1 MSTPLVTGRHR
12 PADPVARQNRA
23 LLREAGV
30 HTVALFGGPGCG
42 KTALLQATLQGLPP
56 DLRVAVIGCA
66 AAARHEAPF
75 SDGDGDGDGDGEAAD
90 ARVIEV
96 RPSDA
101 GLLSAA
107 DVRDALRY
115 VGPAALDLLLIENV
129 GTLTLPG
136 LPDLGQDVS
145 AAMFSV
151 AAGHDQAIKHP
162 EIVRTADVV
171 VLNKVD
177 LLPVVPFDLAAF
189 RKDVTHLR
197 PEAELIELSALAGT
211 GVGAWFGRIRPPA
224 RPRRVEQVS
233 HWFG

>member
-12 PADPVARQNRA
+12 PADPIARQNRA

-30 HTVALFGGPGCG
+30 HAVALFGGPGCG
-42 KTALLQATLQGLPP
+42 KTALLRATLQGMPA

-66 AAARHEAPF
+66 AGARHEAPCL
-75 SDGDGDGDGDGEAAD
+75 GGEAGAAD
-90 ARVIEV
+90 ARVLEV
-96 RPSDA
+96 RPRDA
-101 GLLSAA
+101 DRLNAA
-107 DVRDALRY
+107 DVRDALRCLD
-115 VGPAALDLLLIENV
+115 PAALDLLLIENV

-145 AAMFSV
+145 VAMFSV

-171 VLNKVD
+171 VLNKID

-189 RKDVTHLR
+189 RKAVTHLR
-197 PEAELIELSALAGT
+197 PEAGLIELSAVAGT

-224 RPRRVEQVS
+224 PPRRVEQVS